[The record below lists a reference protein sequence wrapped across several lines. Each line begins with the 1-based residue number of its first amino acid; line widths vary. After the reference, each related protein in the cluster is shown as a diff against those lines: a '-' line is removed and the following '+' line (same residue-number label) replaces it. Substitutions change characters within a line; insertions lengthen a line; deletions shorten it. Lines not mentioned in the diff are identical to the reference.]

1 MNKKALYSAI
11 IAAGYITVLVSCV
24 NIVGSMLHS
33 IEDNIFMPISMLT
46 LLVLSVAVMAFL
58 FFYEPVLLLIEGKRS
73 EAVKLLLS
81 TIAIFA
87 GFAVTFFAI
96 ALFVIP

>member
-1 MNKKALYSAI
+1 MNKKAFYHAI
-11 IAAGYITVLVSCV
+11 IAAGYITILVSV
-24 NIVGSMLHS
+24 VDVVSRMLHS
-33 IEDNIFMPISMLT
+33 HGGNIFMPISMLT

-73 EAVKLLLS
+73 EAVKLLFS

-87 GFAVTFFAI
+87 LFAIGFFAI
-96 ALFVIP
+96 AFFVIP